1 MFWHST
7 SCPIRGSATMTAQAN
22 GGVKGCTG
30 EDWIDSLLLL
40 TSSSPMDKLHNN
52 CKVEMIHSK

>member
-1 MFWHST
+1 
-7 SCPIRGSATMTAQAN
+7 MTAQAN